1 MSLTYGSV
9 YAGGDWDG
17 VPMWLTSML
26 ILYYLYVV
34 KHAQRVEVGKE
45 TRGTTPP
52 VVMATQFAILP
63 AST

>member
-1 MSLTYGSV
+1 
-9 YAGGDWDG
+9 
-17 VPMWLTSML
+17 LTSML